1 MLELVNSPQY
11 RHCIAKEWMRYNY
24 RQCEYGGMIY
34 VQNTMSRVLGTAH
47 QLDVE
52 LLSWELLRPKAVKA
66 QVVEKKR
73 RL

>member
-1 MLELVNSPQY
+1 MLELVNPPAY

-52 LLSWELLRPKAVKA
+52 LLSWELLRPKAVKTQA
-66 QVVEKKR
+66 VEKKR